1 KNAASEAW
9 SAMLNIGRADDADTR
24 LLKLQSAANALGKQ
38 LQALKDAPAL
48 GGSGYGNLGNTARA
62 TEIAQLQ
69 AKFDAA
75 VKAYH
80 TEEHKQS
87 DDGAAADKAASFQ
100 RANEW
105 AITLSQEA
113 DKYASAESKRAKEI
127 AKAHGQANEAISK
140 LNAVSDAKLIAQIRA
155 NEAKV
160 VAGIE
165 SRDKKPK
172 TAAVDPFSGLDKLV
186 QNAQVFDNGIGQDKE
201 ENKQVKDILAIV
213 DAGAKLIASGH
224 DVAKV
229 QAEVALGVTKLNEG
243 FAKQA
248 ALLETQ
254 NAAKLKAYKDSIT
267 QEIAA
272 RQQENDLQVQAIG
285 MGAKEAQQLMETA
298 RIRTEMASKI
308 EQLNRQ
314 RAQKGADTEFIDA
327 EIAAQKDSIPILVKQ
342 EEDKW
347 KAIEAADAIGMNG
360 VKSALANFMD
370 QQKNMAGQF
379 DQLTTMFLG
388 GFSDAFA
395 KFVSGTETA
404 KSAFGSLIDTMYQQA

>member
-1 KNAASEAW
+1 
-9 SAMLNIGRADDADTR
+9 
-24 LLKLQSAANALGKQ
+24 
-38 LQALKDAPAL
+38 
-48 GGSGYGNLGNTARA
+48 
-62 TEIAQLQ
+62 
-69 AKFDAA
+69 
-75 VKAYH
+75 
-80 TEEHKQS
+80 
-87 DDGAAADKAASFQ
+87 
-100 RANEW
+100 
-105 AITLSQEA
+105 
-113 DKYASAESKRAKEI
+113 
-127 AKAHGQANEAISK
+127 
-140 LNAVSDAKLIAQIRA
+140 
-155 NEAKV
+155 
-160 VAGIE
+160 
-165 SRDKKPK
+165 
-172 TAAVDPFSGLDKLV
+172 
-186 QNAQVFDNGIGQDKE
+186 KE

-298 RIRTEMASKI
+298 RIRTEVASKI

-404 KSAFGSLIDTMYQQA
+404 KSAFGSLIDTMYKQALKFIANKAIQGLFDSFSQTGAGSASSTAGSSAGGWGSLLSNIANAFGFSTGPGVIGSANGNVFNSAGLSAFSGQIVDKPTMFAFARGAGLMGEAGPEAIMPLRRTAAGKLGVEVSGGSAGRAVSINQTIVVQGTINRRTASQIAQQSAREQRIAQSRNG